1 MILYRKGRSNVLHRK
16 GRSRNVSKIAGLQLD
31 SFRGGLESAF
41 SIGEQLL
48 TSYKDKIIEVLEDDG
63 STTAEFGTVN
73 GVLDTASLLTFVGAN
88 NGYVVGIY
96 DQKSGVKTA
105 ISTSAQQI
113 LIVNAGSLVSYT
125 AKYLLEI
132 PQNTALTVSGIASCN
147 RMKNLSMVDY
157 IGFKGAKS
165 IIGYS
170 QDYVFPINCSAGLMD
185 FSITNGSNV
194 FWYLQDGTVSTS
206 SRPGATL
213 GTGVSYLFA
222 TNIINNNIDIHA
234 NNNPGGYIGNT
245 KNLPRLTYILNLYNC
260 TNHEGLISDLP
271 RVTYLLEISGNAK
284 LVGSTSDLSRVTYYL
299 GVTSVVL
306 MTGDIVNLPR
316 VTDVCTVRNDT
327 LLTGDISDFPKV
339 NTLSSIYYCNLLTGS
354 LANMSAAGYFNAE
367 NCNLLTGIYTPLP
380 TSNNITLSG
389 TNMSPNDTDQTLI
402 NLNTITATTG
412 TIYYKN
418 NRTSASDAAVA
429 ALIAK
434 GWSLNPV

>member
-31 SFRGGLESAF
+31 SFSGGLESAF

-48 TSYKDKIIEVLEDDG
+48 TSYKGKIIEVLEDDG
-63 STTAEFGTVN
+63 STTAEFGTVK

-170 QDYVFPINCSAGLMD
+170 QDYVFPINCTAGLMD
-185 FSITNGSNV
+185 FSISGTV
-194 FWYLQDGTVSTS
+194 FWYLVGGTTSTS
-206 SRPGATL
+206 VRPGATL
-213 GTGVSYLFA
+213 GAGVSYCFSVSML
-222 TNIINNNIDIHA
+222 
-234 NNNPGGYIGNT
+234 GNT
-245 KNLPRLTYILNLYNC
+245 IVVSSMLTEARYVGEPKDIPRLTYDFELYN
-260 TNHEGLISDLP
+260 NSNFVGNMIDMP
-271 RVTYLLEISGNAK
+271 RTLRSFDITLTTKLSGSIDDIPITSKYLDMYGSNLLTGNIA
-284 LVGSTSDLSRVTYYL
+284 
-299 GVTSVVL
+299 
-306 MTGDIVNLPR
+306 NLPR
-316 VTDVCTVRNDT
+316 VSTYIRVQACTQ
-327 LLTGDISDFPKV
+327 
-339 NTLSSIYYCNLLTGS
+339 LS
-354 LANMSAAGYFNAE
+354 
-367 NCNLLTGIYTPLP
+367 GIYNPSATVNNLYFGQTAM
-380 TSNNITLSG
+380 TS
-389 TNMSPNDTDQTLI
+389 NDTDQTII
-402 NLNTITATTG
+402 NLAAITTVVSG
-412 TIYYKN
+412 GVLQVKN
-418 NRTSASDAAVA
+418 NRTAASDAAVA
-429 ALIAK
+429 
-434 GWSLNPV
+434 SLAGKFTITYV